1 MRRCAPTFVAVLC
14 VAAAIGGGARAD
26 DDGSRRALP
35 SIMVEGVASR
45 DVAPDM
51 AVVTLGVTTDR
62 PKAQD
67 ASRENGRTVSGL
79 IEEIAATGVPATDV
93 TTVRAT
99 LSPLYDAPK
108 NGDTPRL
115 RGFRATNT
123 VEIRLRKLETAGDVA
138 GRLVDL
144 GANELQGIDLAVSD
158 PEPIL
163 DDLRAAAARNAR
175 HRAELYAD
183 ALGVKL
189 GPVMLIQPEAGA
201 MPMERAFKTAMPAP
215 MAATSVPVAA
225 GTQKLEAR
233 VSVTFALVVAGP

>member
-1 MRRCAPTFVAVLC
+1 MRRCAPTFVAGLSF
-14 VAAAIGGGARAD
+14 AAALGGAARAD
-26 DDGSRRALP
+26 DDASRRPLP
-35 SIMVEGVASR
+35 SIVVEGTATR

-67 ASRENGRTVSGL
+67 AARDNGKTVKGL
-79 IEEIAATGVPATDV
+79 VDEIAATGVPATDV
-93 TTVRAT
+93 ATVRAT
-99 LSPLYDAPK
+99 LSPLYDTPK

-123 VEIRLRKLETAGDVA
+123 VEIRLRKLETAGDLA

-144 GANELQGIDLAVSD
+144 GANELQGIDLGVSD

-163 DDLRAAAARNAR
+163 DDLRAEAARNAK

-189 GPVMLIQPEAGA
+189 GSVMLIQPETGA

-225 GTQKLEAR
+225 GTQKFEAR
-233 VSVTFALVVAGP
+233 VSVTFALVIAGP